1 MFFTNIHLL
10 FYAYLPIF
18 VCLAIGSLE
27 IYLINLLKFK
37 QQKRHAHGM
46 SFTIYPLFKCIVI
59 REQLIQ

>member
-1 MFFTNIHLL
+1 MFFTNMYLL
-10 FYAYLPIF
+10 FCAYLPIF
-18 VCLAIGSLE
+18 ARLAIDSLE

-59 REQLIQ
+59 REQIVQ